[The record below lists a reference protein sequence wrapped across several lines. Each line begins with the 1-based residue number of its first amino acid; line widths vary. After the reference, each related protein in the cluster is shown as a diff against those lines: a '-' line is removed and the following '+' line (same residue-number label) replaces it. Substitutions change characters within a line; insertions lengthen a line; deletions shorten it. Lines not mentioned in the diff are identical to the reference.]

1 MSAEVHHEEMK
12 YAIGQ
17 SVSRTEDPRLL
28 RGHGEYTDDLKLPN
42 QAYAAI
48 VRSPVAHG
56 IIKDIDVSEA
66 RQLPGVLLIL
76 TGHDLTNYGNLP

>member
-1 MSAEVHHEEMK
+1 MSAEVHQEEMK

-17 SVSRTEDPRLL
+17 SVCRTEDPKLL

-48 VRSPVAHG
+48 VRSPVAHEVLKN
-56 IIKDIDVSEA
+56 IDIS
-66 RQLPGVLLIL
+66 
-76 TGHDLTNYGNLP
+76 